1 VVKISIE
8 VRNGATRLDVAVQ
21 AWSIQ
26 QAMSFVRERY
36 PNTDVRVRFPID
48 PEGFF
53 VQDPAARAGLIE
65 DEQPERRAA

>member
-1 VVKISIE
+1 MVKVSIE
-8 VRNGATRLDVAVQ
+8 VRYGTARLDVAVR

-36 PNTDVRVRFPID
+36 PNTDVRVRFPLD

-65 DEQPERRAA
+65 DEQPDLRAA

>member
-1 VVKISIE
+1 MVKISIE
-8 VRNGATRLDVAVQ
+8 VRNGTARLHVSVQ

-26 QAMSFVRERY
+26 QAMNFVRERY

-53 VQDPAARAGLIE
+53 VVDPGARAGQIE
-65 DEQPERRAA
+65 DEQPEHRAA

>member
-1 VVKISIE
+1 MVKISIE
-8 VRNGATRLDVAVQ
+8 VRYGATRLDVAVQ
-21 AWSIQ
+21 ASSIRR
-26 QAMSFVRERY
+26 AMSFVRERY

-65 DEQPERRAA
+65 EEQPERRAA

>member
-1 VVKISIE
+1 MVKISIE
-8 VRNGATRLDVAVQ
+8 VRNGATRFDVAVQ

-53 VQDPAARAGLIE
+53 VNEPAARAGLIE
-65 DEQPERRAA
+65 REQPELGAA

>member
-1 VVKISIE
+1 MVKVSIE
-8 VRNGATRLDVAVQ
+8 VRYGTARLDVAVR

-26 QAMSFVRERY
+26 HAMSFVRERY
-36 PNTDVRVRFPID
+36 PNTDVRVRFPLD

-65 DEQPERRAA
+65 DEQPDLRAA

>member
-8 VRNGATRLDVAVQ
+8 VRDGAARLEVAVQ

-48 PEGFF
+48 PVGFF

-65 DEQPERRAA
+65 GEQPELRAA

>member
-1 VVKISIE
+1 MVKISIE
-8 VRNGATRLDVAVQ
+8 VRSGAARFDVAVQ

-53 VQDPAARAGLIE
+53 VNEPAARAGLIE
-65 DEQPERRAA
+65 REQRELGAA